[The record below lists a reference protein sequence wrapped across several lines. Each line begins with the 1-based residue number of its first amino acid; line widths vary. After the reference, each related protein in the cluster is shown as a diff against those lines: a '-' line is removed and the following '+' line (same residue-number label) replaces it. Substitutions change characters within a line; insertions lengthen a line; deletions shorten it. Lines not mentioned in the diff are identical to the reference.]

1 MLMHLKIVYEMAS
14 NVEKL
19 RDLGYSPGDVHY
31 IHGFFK
37 LGLLVLDP
45 TRSVPEQEQEERAR
59 HDHLSN
65 LISKGKFFLDQAIR
79 FSLAG
84 YTFGQ
89 VEFIQVEEKRDPE
102 PENLKIHERHFY
114 KGISKEVLRVPSGY
128 IYSDYNAETDTCINP
143 VFVPYNLNN

>member
-1 MLMHLKIVYEMAS
+1 MHLKIVYEMAS

-31 IHGFFK
+31 IHQFFRI
-37 LGLLVLDP
+37 GLVIIDP
-45 TRSVPEQEQEERAR
+45 VRDPIIQQQEERAKC
-59 HDHLSN
+59 DHLSN

-84 YTFGQ
+84 YKFGQ

-102 PENLKIHERHFY
+102 PENLKIHERHFC

-128 IYSDYNAETDTCINP
+128 IYSDYDAKTDTCINS